1 MFIAIR
7 PHRVGVWALV
17 ALWSVNVASA
27 QETRTVEAA
36 QLAAVLQEDTHVP
49 ANAHHA
55 QGEVTVVEYF
65 DYNCPVCRA
74 LEPDL
79 RKLLAADK
87 KVRLIRK
94 DWTIFGDGS
103 VYAAYASFAAAG
115 QHKYPAAHA
124 ALMASS
130 KDLDTREDVLSVLK
144 QVGFD
149 AAKIDSDVTAHEQEY
164 AAQLARVR
172 REAEA
177 LGLHGTPGLI
187 VGHQLVVGG
196 RTDYARLQRLVAAAR
211 AHP

>member
-1 MFIAIR
+1 MYIAIR

-36 QLAAVLQEDTHVP
+36 QLAAMLQEDTHVR
-49 ANAHHA
+49 ANAPHA

-79 RKLLAADK
+79 HKLLATDK

-115 QHKYPAAHA
+115 QHKYAAAHD
-124 ALMASS
+124 ALIASS

-144 QVGFD
+144 QAGFD
-149 AAKIDSDVTAHEQEY
+149 AAKVDSDVTAHAKRY
-164 AAQLARVR
+164 AARLARVR

-187 VGHQLVVGG
+187 VGNQLVVGG
-196 RTDYARLQRLVAAAR
+196 KTDYARLQRLVAAAR